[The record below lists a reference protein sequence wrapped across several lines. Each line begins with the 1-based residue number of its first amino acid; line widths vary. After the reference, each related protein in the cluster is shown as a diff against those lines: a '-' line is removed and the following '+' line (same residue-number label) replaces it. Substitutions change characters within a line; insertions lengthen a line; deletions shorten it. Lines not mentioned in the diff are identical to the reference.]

1 MRTKIAAA
9 LLAATALSGCA
20 AYQPET
26 KPKKPFYGP
35 VPTITQTPADPALM
49 CLAKS
54 PAVRGSDTTFAV
66 HVIQD
71 STNRFAT
78 EETGGFVPRDAA
90 GMLVTALA
98 KAGVKQVNRA
108 NTAVTE
114 WEINRAKEQVLGDG
128 RRTRVG
134 NQMVTFRPLVK
145 GSLRGSDVVIDGALT
160 QLDFNTYSRGGEVTV
175 GGIGGGVRVF
185 ALTVA
190 ADLRVTDTRSTEVL
204 IADSYSKQAVG
215 QEVFASVF
223 RFFSDE
229 LYDVRI
235 GDKSQE
241 GLQAG
246 VRWLLHEAA
255 YDIVA
260 SITDHDGSCDRLL
273 PEATRELRQEREVAA
288 ARINGDGTLDDVGQP
303 DAPAVETEDD
313 EPVLTDP
320 DATINEQS
328 QNTEPSAGP
337 VGSDPRLGETVTV
350 RLPDGRVV
358 RSTLTEELLA
368 RGRWNADRTVFIV
381 TQ

>member
-1 MRTKIAAA
+1 
-9 LLAATALSGCA
+9 LAATALSGCA

-26 KPKKPFYGP
+26 KPREPFYGP
-35 VPTITQTPADPALM
+35 VPTITQTPADDALL

-54 PAVRGSDTTFAV
+54 QAVRDDDTTFAV

-71 STNRFAT
+71 ATNRFAT

-114 WEINRAKEQVLGDG
+114 WEIARAKEQVLGDG
-128 RRTRVG
+128 RRVQVG
-134 NQMVTFRPLVK
+134 NQTVTFRPLVK
-145 GSLRGSDVVIDGALT
+145 GSLRGSDVVIDGAIT
-160 QLDFNTYSRGGEVTV
+160 QLDFNTYSRGAEATV
-175 GGIGGGVRVF
+175 SGVGAGVRIF

-190 ADLRVTDTRSTEVL
+190 ADLRVTDTRSTEVM

-223 RFFSDE
+223 RFFSSE
-229 LYDVRI
+229 LFDVRI

-260 SITDHDGSCDRLL
+260 TVTGHDGTCDSLL
-273 PEATRELRQEREVAA
+273 PEATQEVRRAREMAV
-288 ARINGDGTLDDVGQP
+288 ARINGDGTKDDGDGLNVGEEDGDGLP
-303 DAPAVETEDD
+303 EETE
-313 EPVLTDP
+313 P
-320 DATINEQS
+320 DRTINEQP
-328 QNTEPSAGP
+328 QDTGPAAGQVP
-337 VGSDPRLGETVTV
+337 ADPRIGETVTV
-350 RLPDGRVV
+350 RFPDGRVT
-358 RSTLTEELLA
+358 RTTLTEGLLA
-368 RGRWNADRTVFIV
+368 RGRWNGDRTVFIV